1 MYVLVLENFRLSIP
15 SAHQFFSVWL
25 VGLFFFSFFFL
36 FGCFAFKKVESCY
49 VLYQTAALV
58 QKNSEATQALAA
70 QGDILEKELGEI
82 QKVLLSMQVDI
93 CSCLLIELINSD
105 RMIMLNSVKLEYY
118 YIPLSSLPCSN
129 MQKYHFSLLE
139 QKEIFSNHC

>member
-1 MYVLVLENFRLSIP
+1 MYALCWRIFARAFPHRTSSLVCGWFVCL
-15 SAHQFFSVWL
+15 
-25 VGLFFFSFFFL
+25 FL

-70 QGDILEKELGEI
+70 QGDNLEKELGEI
-82 QKVLLSMQVDI
+82 QKVLLSMQVD
-93 CSCLLIELINSD
+93 INSD

-118 YIPLSSLPCSN
+118 YIPLSSLPCNN
-129 MQKYHFSLLE
+129 MQKISFFFIRAE
-139 QKEIFSNHC
+139 NKI